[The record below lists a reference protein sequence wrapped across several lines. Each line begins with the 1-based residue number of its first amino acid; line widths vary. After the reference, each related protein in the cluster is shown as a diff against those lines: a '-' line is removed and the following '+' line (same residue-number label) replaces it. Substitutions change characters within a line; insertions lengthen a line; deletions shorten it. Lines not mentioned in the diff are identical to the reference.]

1 MKKVRFSQTSSSINS
16 CTELS
21 KPQFFLYR
29 LNLLRE
35 MTNFKTGRTKEPLVS
50 TFVYFRGYSR

>member
-50 TFVYFRGYSR
+50 TFVYFRG